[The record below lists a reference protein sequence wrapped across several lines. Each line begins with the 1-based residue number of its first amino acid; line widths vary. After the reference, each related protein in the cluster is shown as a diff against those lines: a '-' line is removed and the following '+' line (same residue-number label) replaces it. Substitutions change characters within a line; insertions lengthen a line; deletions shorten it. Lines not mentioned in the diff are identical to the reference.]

1 VTTLTLD
8 AAYRYLIGLG
18 GDGRGEC
25 PCGYPERR
33 LAPSYL
39 DVAGVG
45 GRHGFVIV
53 CPACG
58 ALTGAII
65 ER

>member
-1 VTTLTLD
+1 MLDLD

-18 GDGRGEC
+18 PGAAAEC
-25 PCGYPERR
+25 SCGYPERW
-33 LAPSYL
+33 LAPARL
-39 DVAGVG
+39 DVLGIGPGDGYV
-45 GRHGFVIV
+45 VL

-58 ALTGAII
+58 ALTGAIV